1 MLSHGQTVHFRP
13 HSVIHNQ
20 KAEHQSIP
28 KIRLKVNFRHPMKRQ
43 IFGDT
48 SGKDP
53 NLHLALCPICTSEEA
68 LDDTQWDKDVHLCG
82 LRQNV
87 QSIWKSQK
95 APPHSQW
102 GETAHMCTMRQIIQ
116 SSWRVVETPFDP

>member
-48 SGKDP
+48 SGQDP
-53 NLHLALCPICTSEEA
+53 NLHLALCPNVVDGRYIKS
-68 LDDTQWDKDVHLCG
+68 DTVKVLSR
-82 LRQNV
+82 L
-87 QSIWKSQK
+87 I
-95 APPHSQW
+95 
-102 GETAHMCTMRQIIQ
+102 
-116 SSWRVVETPFDP
+116 

>member
-13 HSVIHNQ
+13 HSVIHQQ

-48 SGKDP
+48 SGQDP
-53 NLHLALCPICTSEEA
+53 NLHLALCHNEKIVGFYPFVCLPKKKVDIKAGRSLTQMEA
-68 LDDTQWDKDVHLCG
+68 GRSTDG
-82 LRQNV
+82 
-87 QSIWKSQK
+87 S
-95 APPHSQW
+95 
-102 GETAHMCTMRQIIQ
+102 
-116 SSWRVVETPFDP
+116 

>member
-28 KIRLKVNFRHPMKRQ
+28 KIRLKVNFRDPMKRQ

-48 SGKDP
+48 SGQDP
-53 NLHLALCPICTSEEA
+53 NLHLALCLKVKYVLGRKEGS
-68 LDDTQWDKDVHLCG
+68 LMLGLCAT
-82 LRQNV
+82 LLAPS
-87 QSIWKSQK
+87 SIDAWR
-95 APPHSQW
+95 ATW
-102 GETAHMCTMRQIIQ
+102 GVSI
-116 SSWRVVETPFDP
+116 

>member
-13 HSVIHNQ
+13 HSVIHQQ

-48 SGKDP
+48 SGQDP
-53 NLHLALCPICTSEEA
+53 NLHLALCLTSEMYVAPLAEIIS
-68 LDDTQWDKDVHLCG
+68 KICG
-82 LRQNV
+82 NV
-87 QSIWKSQK
+87 LQDLWEFGREKNLQDLL
-95 APPHSQW
+95 
-102 GETAHMCTMRQIIQ
+102 E
-116 SSWRVVETPFDP
+116 

>member
-13 HSVIHNQ
+13 HSVIHQQ

-48 SGKDP
+48 SGQDP
-53 NLHLALCPICTSEEA
+53 NLHLALCLKVAPSGILGVC
-68 LDDTQWDKDVHLCG
+68 LC
-82 LRQNV
+82 
-87 QSIWKSQK
+87 
-95 APPHSQW
+95 
-102 GETAHMCTMRQIIQ
+102 
-116 SSWRVVETPFDP
+116 